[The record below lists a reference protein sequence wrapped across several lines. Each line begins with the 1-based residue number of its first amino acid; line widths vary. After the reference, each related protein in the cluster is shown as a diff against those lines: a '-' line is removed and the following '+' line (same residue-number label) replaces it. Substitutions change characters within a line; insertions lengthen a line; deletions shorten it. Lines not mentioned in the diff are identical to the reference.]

1 MKNFTNTAKE
11 KLKDQL
17 NLIKRGLSIETKET
31 RAMVRTYARY
41 TQGKATQEEMNE
53 ANKQFRDFLKTIG
66 LGALAVLPFAP
77 VTIPFIVKL
86 GKKLGIEIIP
96 SGFRD
101 QSTED

>member
-1 MKNFTNTAKE
+1 MKNFTNAAKE

-31 RAMVRTYARY
+31 RAMIKTYLRF
-41 TQGKATQEEMNE
+41 TQGKASQEDMNE
-53 ANKQFRDFLKTIG
+53 ANEQFRDFLKTIG

-86 GKKLGIEIIP
+86 GKKFGIEVIP
-96 SGFRD
+96 SGFR
-101 QSTED
+101 EDEKN